1 MILKRHKGKLMLIER
16 HFWVLFFV
24 MLGVIMTAM
33 ILSMQFADARSESE
47 PTCYSQAC
55 KKAQL
60 ENGTATTTASE
71 IERSE
76 ENVQLEIHDT
86 LKETKLLIEETEEK
100 IIELVENMSDYDMT
114 MQGSE
119 NSIKPA
125 LNELNSYKHVVKK
138 AQEDYKQAFA
148 DATSSGGLD
157 EAKSLRDAYDEAVI
171 ELERLEQVY
180 EDIKLKASDDEDF
193 YWEKKRELME
203 LKELLET
210 QTGEKEDL
218 MFDLRM
224 SQRNNQ
230 FIVID
235 ISGTC
240 KVLNKLS
247 YEDPDFTYRGDCL
260 KIRDLLHLNTAD
272 PTISGEFVDMGYD
285 MVREK
290 SHYKEYWK
298 FYEQIP
304 NWKVITVAPADGEM
318 YKKSTLITV
327 SPNPVHYIK
336 PPGAKDPTSVQG
348 SFNPL
353 SNERYEWY
361 DIYIDRYCEKVMVS
375 PDVKIVEIALQ
386 QVMRD
391 CKDPYES
398 YIPKKTF
405 SIWKDWTKPLPNW
418 MDSMLDGVEDAVN
431 EILPEPAMEPVVCY
445 SQACQRGMEDRGI
458 PWKHP

>member
-361 DIYIDRYCEKVMVS
+361 DIYIDRYCENVLVS
-375 PDVKIVEIALQ
+375 PDIKIVQIALN
-386 QVMRD
+386 QVMKD

-405 SIWKDWTKPLPNW
+405 NICKDCAAPLPTW
-418 MDSMLDGVEDAVN
+418 MDNLLDDVEDVVN
-431 EILPEPAMEPVVCY
+431 EILPQPEQEAVICY
-445 SQACQRGMEDRGI
+445 SQACQRGMEERGI
-458 PWKHP
+458 PWRSP